1 MLASSHAATVGRL
14 NRGSRPNSTPHPG
27 QAGGLLVASSNAGGR
42 APAGGLSRRGMR
54 RPSTHGPLAAAAAPA
69 PADAAFSTADPP
81 AVLDAA
87 TAEKNQIQK
96 MLDR

>member
-1 MLASSHAATVGRL
+1 
-14 NRGSRPNSTPHPG
+14 
-27 QAGGLLVASSNAGGR
+27 
-42 APAGGLSRRGMR
+42 MR